1 LVFSAIFSIQDAMF
15 RYPLKACLIQNK
27 NFTPSGNVI
36 LAEKYLMT
44 TFFQSI
50 KNDAHP
56 LIAISTFFIF

>member
-1 LVFSAIFSIQDAMF
+1 MF